1 VRPRS
6 FLWLTLV
13 CLVIS
18 GMAVQQDSPP
28 PPRPNAPEIRP
39 DGYGLAYERPGGGTT
54 TAGPP
59 VDCSWNIFPIT
70 GLDGSSDA
78 EATTVR
84 QQGVEEVGPDGRAY
98 RSDPLTGSRMV
109 LYFRSGS
116 DCASGLVWVSTALT
130 ARSLIPTLRLELE
143 EVLDL
148 PVPNM
153 SPDPSVGSVVNLGL
167 WVAIKEPGVS
177 SVRLTDGPV
186 WAEGNGQLV
195 GFDVDFGDGNNV
207 SCGGLGVPYP
217 EGSNN
222 ADPGPC
228 GHVYRQ
234 RSPDGAPF
242 PLTITSRYEV
252 TYRLSNGE
260 SGSLGTV
267 SRAATFDYPVIE
279 IVTVGSGR

>member
-1 VRPRS
+1 M
-6 FLWLTLV
+6 
-13 CLVIS
+13 S
-18 GMAVQQDSPP
+18 GMAVQQDPP
-28 PPRPNAPEIRP
+28 PLPRPHAPEIRP
-39 DGYGLAYERPGGGTT
+39 DGYRLAYERPGGGTST
-54 TAGPP
+54 PGTAI
-59 VDCSWNIFPIT
+59 DCSWNIFPI
-70 GLDGSSDA
+70 LASDGESDA
-78 EATTVR
+78 EVSVAE
-84 QQGVEEVGPDGRAY
+84 QQGVEEVGPGGRAY

-116 DCASGLVWVSTALT
+116 DCVNGLVWVSTAIS

-167 WVAIKEPGVS
+167 WVAIEEPGAS

-186 WAEGNGQLV
+186 WAEGNGRLV
-195 GFDVDFGDGNNV
+195 GFDVDFGDGNSV
-207 SCGGLGVPYP
+207 SCDGLGVPYP

-234 RSPDGAPF
+234 RSPVGAPF
-242 PLTITSRYEV
+242 QLTITSRYEV
-252 TYRLSNGE
+252 TYRLSSGE
-260 SGSLGTV
+260 SGSLGIV
-267 SRAATFDYPVIE
+267 NRAATFDYPVIE
-279 IVTVGSGR
+279 IVTVGSGS